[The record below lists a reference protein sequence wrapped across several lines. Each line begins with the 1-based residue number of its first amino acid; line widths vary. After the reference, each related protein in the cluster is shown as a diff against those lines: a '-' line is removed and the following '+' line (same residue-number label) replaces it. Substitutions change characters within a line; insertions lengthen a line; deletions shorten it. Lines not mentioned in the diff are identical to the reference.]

1 MLVLIYSKFH
11 SKVCY
16 YGAPVQVN
24 AVYLHGLLNFLWVKL
39 TFHVVSEISW
49 SQPNFLYGQLDEV
62 FIWATNALHARLAR
76 NENVDKSRPLVPYS
90 HSGA

>member
-49 SQPNFLYGQLDEV
+49 GQLDEL

>member
-1 MLVLIYSKFH
+1 M
-11 SKVCY
+11 CY

-49 SQPNFLYGQLDEV
+49 GQLDEL
-62 FIWATNALHARLAR
+62 FIWAIAREAR
-76 NENVDKSRPLVPYS
+76 KKRERGQITS
-90 HSGA
+90 ACAI